1 MTQTE
6 EHLTGDGIQ
15 VQDDISIT
23 IRPAAAWMRNLQR
36 FFWQPVALLEQL
48 PLLCR
53 CFRQFTTER
62 N

>member
-15 VQDDISIT
+15 VQDDISLRFVQQRLGCGI
-23 IRPAAAWMRNLQR
+23 WQR

-48 PLLCR
+48 PLRCR
-53 CFRQFTTER
+53 CFRRFTTER

>member
-6 EHLTGDGIQ
+6 EHLTSDGIQ

-23 IRPAAAWMRNLQR
+23 IRPAAAWI
-36 FFWQPVALLEQL
+36 FWQPVALLEQL
-48 PLLCR
+48 PLRCR
-53 CFRQFTTER
+53 CFRRFTTER